1 MKLSPPAITTLIGA
15 GGLAELLQLKIKIYF
30 LVINLKKMTKLH
42 ETKRLKEKGY
52 NSTVTSMI

>member
-42 ETKRLKEKGY
+42 ENEEIKRKRL
-52 NSTVTSMI
+52 